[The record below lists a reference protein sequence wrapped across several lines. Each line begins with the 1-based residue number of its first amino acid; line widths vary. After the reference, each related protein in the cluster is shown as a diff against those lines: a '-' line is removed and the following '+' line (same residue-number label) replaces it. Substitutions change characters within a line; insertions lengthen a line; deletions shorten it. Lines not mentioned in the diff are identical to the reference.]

1 MKHCRV
7 CSFIRY
13 FLAFVLL
20 LIIVALTFQDNLAY
34 LSFINP
40 WNTAILI
47 FIAGILLFIFKLI
60 EYLNEKD

>member
-20 LIIVALTFQDNLAY
+20 IIIVALTFQDNLAY

-40 WNTAILI
+40 WNTAIFI
-47 FIAGILLFIFKLI
+47 FIAGVLLFIFKLI

>member
-20 LIIVALTFQDNLAY
+20 IIIVALTFQDNLAY

-47 FIAGILLFIFKLI
+47 FIVGIMLFIFKLI

>member
-20 LIIVALTFQDNLAY
+20 IIIVALTFQDNLAY